1 MINET
6 MARVMFPGR
15 NPLDQRITFGDKPQ
29 GVTVVGVMKD
39 MVSLGTESGPAPFVF
54 IPVSQDGA
62 GRSLTILA
70 RSTGAPELLENSIR
84 QVVRSLD
91 AAQPAPTFMTM
102 EDALSDAVAPL
113 HFTFVL
119 LGIFASVAAILAA
132 VGLYG
137 VMAYLVDDRTREIG
151 IRVALG
157 ADRAQVIRIVV
168 GNGMTLTLI
177 GLLTGFALSLGAV
190 RLLRAMLYGVSM
202 YDPWTFAA
210 GAVMLSVAA
219 SIACY
224 LPARR
229 ATRLDPMVA
238 LRAE

>member
-1 MINET
+1 M
-6 MARVMFPGR
+6 
-15 NPLDQRITFGDKPQ
+15 
-29 GVTVVGVMKD
+29 TV
-39 MVSLGTESGPAPFVF
+39 
-54 IPVSQDGA
+54 
-62 GRSLTILA
+62 LA
-70 RSTGAPELLENSIR
+70 RTAGAPEQLANPIR
-84 QVVRSLD
+84 QIVRSLD
-91 AAQPAPTFMTM
+91 AAQPAPTFTTM

-113 HFTFVL
+113 RFTFVL

-157 ADRAQVIRIVV
+157 ADRSQVIRIVV

-177 GLLTGFALSLGAV
+177 GLVAGFAVSLAAV
-190 RLLRAMLYGVSM
+190 RLLRTMLYGVSM

-210 GAVMLSVAA
+210 GAVVLALAA
-219 SIACY
+219 FLACY

>member
-1 MINET
+1 
-6 MARVMFPGR
+6 
-15 NPLDQRITFGDKPQ
+15 
-29 GVTVVGVMKD
+29 
-39 MVSLGTESGPAPFVF
+39 
-54 IPVSQDGA
+54 
-62 GRSLTILA
+62 
-70 RSTGAPELLENSIR
+70 
-84 QVVRSLD
+84 
-91 AAQPAPTFMTM
+91 M

-113 HFTFVL
+113 RFTFVL

-157 ADRAQVIRIVV
+157 ADRSQVIRIVV

-177 GLLTGFALSLGAV
+177 GLVAGFVVSLAAV
-190 RLLRAMLYGVSM
+190 RLLRTMLYGVSM

-210 GAVMLSVAA
+210 GAVVLALAA
-219 SIACY
+219 FLACY

-238 LRAE
+238 LRAD